1 MKREIKFDPAFD
13 CRDPDPSKN
22 YGVHGVTLHFYLI
35 GELGA
40 VQFNLFTNWQLPH
53 VTEESKGKIRFDG
66 DRHWLCRP
74 IPADLGY
81 HSPIPK
87 YDGQEPISDSCE
99 LLSGRPCY
107 YDGSS
112 LNADPVYQTLLEEG
126 DAGVWRTLE
135 KYYQGTFGELI

>member
-1 MKREIKFDPAFD
+1 M
-13 CRDPDPSKN
+13 
-22 YGVHGVTLHFYLI
+22 TLHFYLI

-53 VTEESKGKIRFDG
+53 VTEESKSRISSGVDG
-66 DRHWLCRP
+66 DMHRSCRP

-81 HSPIPK
+81 HSPIQK
-87 YDGQEPISDSCE
+87 HDGQDLISESCK

-112 LNADPVYQTLLEEG
+112 FDADPVYRTMLEEG

-135 KYYQGTFGELI
+135 KYYQDTFGELI